1 MGSIERCGII
11 VDGVFYEVDNIS
23 NNPYEF
29 IVNPEE
35 FYSIIRN
42 GKELQAIVHTH
53 VKNCTPSG
61 FDVEN
66 MKIWKVYWI
75 IISSNCIKAYKYSSS
90 LGVIEVDIN
99 SLPFE
104 VSDNF
109 FVKLLK

>member
-11 VDGVFYEVDNIS
+11 VDGVFYEINNIS
-23 NNPYEF
+23 SDPYEF
-29 IVNPEE
+29 IMDPEE
-35 FYSIIRN
+35 FYSIISN

-53 VKNCTPSG
+53 VKSCTPSD

-75 IISSNCIKAYKYSSS
+75 IVTSDCIKAYKYSSS
-90 LGVIEVDIN
+90 LGIIEVDIN
-99 SLPFE
+99 SLPFK
-104 VSDNF
+104 VRDNF